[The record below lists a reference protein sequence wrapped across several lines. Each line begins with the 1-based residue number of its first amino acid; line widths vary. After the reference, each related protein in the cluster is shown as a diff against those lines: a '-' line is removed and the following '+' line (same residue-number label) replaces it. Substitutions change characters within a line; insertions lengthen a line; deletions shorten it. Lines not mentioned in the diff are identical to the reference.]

1 MQISSYSAASAMQQL
16 QQSMLQKADKDADGS
31 LSIDEFSAAGPEK
44 NSGQISSA
52 DQARTEKL
60 FKSIDADG
68 DGKASES
75 ELGSFFKKLSNEN
88 QSSLIALQ
96 EKQSGGNPM
105 SDLLSKSDAD
115 GNGSLS
121 LEEFSAAGPKG
132 ASSDKSAEIFG
143 QIDSDEDG
151 EVTEDELAAF
161 GETHRPDGPPPPPPS
176 SSGDAASGTSSM
188 ADVLAE
194 LSSDDDETSS
204 ASTLAEILGQAS
216 DSEETTGDSN
226 ADFAKQISAY
236 VTRMMSGAADQA
248 KNSAS
253 SISFS
258 A

>member
-31 LSIDEFSAAGPEK
+31 LTLDEFSAVGSEK
-44 NSGQISSA
+44 NSGRTSSA
-52 DQARTEKL
+52 DQARAEKL
-60 FKSIDADG
+60 FKSIDADS

-75 ELGSFFKKLSNEN
+75 ELGSFFSKLSSEN

-96 EKQSGGNPM
+96 AKQSSGNPM

-121 LEEFSAAGPKG
+121 LDEFSAAGPKG

-143 QIDSDEDG
+143 EIDSDEDG

-161 GETHRPDGPPPPPPS
+161 AETRRPDGPPPPPPS
-176 SSGDAASGTSSM
+176 SSGGAASGTSSL
-188 ADVLAE
+188 ADMLAE
-194 LSSDDDETSS
+194 LSSDEDETSS
-204 ASTLAEILGQAS
+204 TSTLAEILGQAS
-216 DSEETTGDSN
+216 DKEETSGDSN

-236 VTRMMSGAADQA
+236 ITRMMSGAADQA
-248 KNSAS
+248 RNSTS
-253 SISFS
+253 SVSFS